1 MAVQDLMK
9 SLFGKGSSTF
19 TPELLVQALNKLA
32 QELTDSSG
40 DSTLSFLGE
49 TAGLSL
55 TRKDRLLNYRVMEAE
70 SLEVHRA
77 LNIYADIVTQPLASD
92 RCFEYKSEDKSLA
105 GELNEM
111 ALRLDL
117 DEVLWGVA
125 RTLARDGAVFSLV
138 DSKSGEGIE
147 GLNSIDGD
155 NVTIEKDDQG
165 KVFFQRDQLRLE
177 VYQVAF
183 SKLPYY
189 GSSSASANVADLQK
203 YGNSMVE
210 GLRDTW
216 RKLKLVE
223 TAVIVHRVSRATP
236 RRVFSVDVGTQ
247 DIASA
252 LETLKKFARSLK
264 FRKQITETS
273 FRKILDPLAV
283 TEDIFIPM
291 SDDSK
296 STFAEFGG
304 SSDVA
309 AVEDVNRFRDKLH
322 MGLEI
327 PVEYMN
333 LGAPGVKDYS
343 GTILTQ
349 KDLHFSRTM
358 KRLQRAVARYLI
370 YLGKIHLYRKSEMAS
385 KLDKFGVK
393 LAPISRLEEMIRLDN
408 LSLAVSTALS
418 LVDIPE
424 RFGMDEVMKTKWIN
438 FVFATV
444 LSPVDDTLAEL
455 FKQAPVEHDSLSDKL
470 VLALESYEELKK
482 KGVREG
488 TREAYYESSS
498 FFIDGMDVSV

>member
-1 MAVQDLMK
+1 MAVQDLFK
-9 SLFGKGSSTF
+9 SLFSKESSTF
-19 TPELLVQALNKLA
+19 TPELLVQALNKVA
-32 QELTDSSG
+32 QEMFDTSG
-40 DSTLSFLGE
+40 DSTLSFLGD
-49 TAGLSL
+49 TAGLPTS
-55 TRKDRLLNYRVMEAE
+55 RADRLKNYRVMEAE

-92 RCFEYKSEDKSLA
+92 RCFEYKSDDKTLA
-105 GELNEM
+105 DELNEM

-117 DEVLWGVA
+117 DEILWGAA
-125 RTLARDGAVFSLV
+125 RTMARDGSIFSLI
-138 DSKSGEGIE
+138 DSKEGEGVN
-147 GLNSIDGD
+147 GLNSIDGEH
-155 NVTIEKDDQG
+155 VTIEKDDRG
-165 KVFFQRDQLRLE
+165 VFFQREKLRLE

-183 SKLPYY
+183 SRLPYY
-189 GSSSASANVADLQK
+189 GSSTANANVGDLQK
-203 YGNSMVE
+203 YGNSMME

-236 RRVFSVDVGTQ
+236 RRIYSVDVGTQ
-247 DIASA
+247 DIATA
-252 LETLKKFARSLK
+252 LDTLKKFARSLK
-264 FRKQITETS
+264 YRKQITQDS
-273 FRKILDPLAV
+273 FRKILDPMAV

-291 SDDSK
+291 SDESK
-296 STFAEFGG
+296 STFAEFSG

-370 YLGKIHLYRKSEMAS
+370 YIGKVHLFRKYGAAS
-385 KLDKFGVK
+385 QLDKFGVK

-424 RFGMDEVMKTKWIN
+424 KFGMDETMKTKWIN

-455 FKQAPVEHDSLSDKL
+455 FKLAPAVEGDLTTKF
-470 VLALESYEELKK
+470 VNALEYFDKVK
-482 KGVREG
+482 AQGVKEG

-498 FFIDGMDVSV
+498 FFIDGMDVRV